1 MKLVKPSFEI
11 KKQKP
16 ELEGIY
22 KQIEWA
28 GRTCYKSHDK
38 MTEDS
43 AKKFVDRMIKNRHCY
58 TGDSEVLTELGWKK
72 WSEYNGE
79 KVAVVNLDG
88 TFKGYEIPI
97 NIINKE
103 YFGKFYEYNTIGIK
117 VTDGHRMFG
126 MFANSAEDRYKDFEG
141 ELFTCNTPYQD
152 ANKRNKTLGERWFK
166 TQCVC
171 NYNNVELKAYY
182 QLIGF
187 WLGDGCRDNS
197 KNKLRFHLKKDKKVK
212 YLTDLCLNLGFEFQY
227 NNYHFDVI
235 VPEIGDY
242 FNSTFVLNSEK
253 YIDLNYTE
261 DLNEIY
267 SIIDGLLNSDG
278 SFQKTGTSFSSTS
291 PHLIN
296 YIYSKGPLV
305 GYNVSVGKWKKEL
318 LDGCKQVERLFI
330 LKSNNKIVNDSRKPE
345 SKVIISKESLQVYC
359 VTVSTGLIMVRGT
372 NGVVTICGNCAMLEH
387 GTVYLSLDMTSRE
400 QYFKYCYNKF
410 SKANSTG
417 SAEHNTWK
425 GFITT
430 NLRVLVENDWMDDL
444 QYICEP
450 TEYHEKRITVKFI
463 TDQGILREF
472 TRHRTIS
479 FACES
484 TRYCNYSL
492 DKFDNNVTFIIP
504 EWCKSLQEGSNI
516 SEEEMIFFN
525 SLHNSEMAYFDL
537 LKNGWKPQQARNILP
552 LATKCE
558 LIMTGFVSD
567 WKHFFSLRASEAG
580 ATGMH
585 PQADELASPLY
596 LKFKENEWI

>member
-141 ELFTCNTPYQD
+141 ELFTCNTLYQD

-187 WLGDGCRDNS
+187 WLGDGCRDSS
-197 KNKLRFHLKKDKKVK
+197 KNKLRFHLKKDRKVK

-227 NNYHFDVI
+227 NNYHFDII
-235 VPEIGDY
+235 VPGIGDY

-253 YIDLNYTE
+253 YVDLNYTE

-330 LKSNNKIVNDSRKPE
+330 LKSNHKIVNDSRKPE
-345 SKVIISKESLQVYC
+345 SKVIITEESLHVYC
-359 VTVSTGLIMVRGT
+359 VTVSTGLILVRGI
-372 NGVVTICGNCAMLEH
+372 NGTISICGNCAMLEH

-410 SKANSTG
+410 SKANSIG
-417 SAEHNTWK
+417 EAEKGTWN
-425 GFITT
+425 GYITT
-430 NLRVLVENDWMDDL
+430 NLRVLVENDWLEDL

-450 TEYHEKRITVKFI
+450 TAYHEERITVKFI
-463 TDQGILREF
+463 CSRSTSHQIV
-472 TRHRTIS
+472 RHRVMS
-479 FACES
+479 FAQES
-484 TRYCNYSL
+484 QRYCNYSL
-492 DKFDNNVTFIIP
+492 DKFNNEIIFVAP
-504 EWCKSLQEGSNI
+504 AWYKEQTYHKFL
-516 SEEEMIFFN
+516 N
-525 SLHNSEMAYFDL
+525 SLHRAEMDYFDL
-537 LKNGWKPQQARNILP
+537 INSGLKPQEARAVLP
-552 LATKCE
+552 NACKTE
-558 LIMTGFVSD
+558 LVVTGFISD
-567 WKHFFSLRASEAG
+567 WEKLFDLRCDTG
-580 ATGMH
+580 ADPDIKEIMI
-585 PQADELASPLY
+585 PLEE
-596 LKFKENEWI
+596 KFKENEWI

>member
-43 AKKFVDRMIKNRHCY
+43 AKKFVDRMIK
-58 TGDSEVLTELGWKK
+58 S
-72 WSEYNGE
+72 
-79 KVAVVNLDG
+79 
-88 TFKGYEIPI
+88 
-97 NIINKE
+97 
-103 YFGKFYEYNTIGIK
+103 
-117 VTDGHRMFG
+117 GHG
-126 MFANSAEDRYKDFEG
+126 
-141 ELFTCNTPYQD
+141 
-152 ANKRNKTLGERWFK
+152 
-166 TQCVC
+166 
-171 NYNNVELKAYY
+171 
-182 QLIGF
+182 
-187 WLGDGCRDNS
+187 
-197 KNKLRFHLKKDKKVK
+197 
-212 YLTDLCLNLGFEFQY
+212 
-227 NNYHFDVI
+227 
-235 VPEIGDY
+235 
-242 FNSTFVLNSEK
+242 
-253 YIDLNYTE
+253 
-261 DLNEIY
+261 
-267 SIIDGLLNSDG
+267 
-278 SFQKTGTSFSSTS
+278 
-291 PHLIN
+291 
-296 YIYSKGPLV
+296 
-305 GYNVSVGKWKKEL
+305 
-318 LDGCKQVERLFI
+318 
-330 LKSNNKIVNDSRKPE
+330 
-345 SKVIISKESLQVYC
+345 
-359 VTVSTGLIMVRGT
+359 
-372 NGVVTICGNCAMLEH
+372 AMLEH